1 MGIFTNLAVSALM
14 STSHPG
20 IDRRVCWNLRPHKD
34 RCEDCMKIC
43 PKGLFTR
50 PSIVKDWTACLDC
63 GLCVSVCRARCI
75 VPSGEQVEHDL
86 APLEKDKDK
95 LWIGC
100 ERSARQ
106 NDVVRTCVGSLAWE
120 NLAYMALNKKLVL
133 DLTPCADCDS
143 EVCVEH
149 VRQMLHRLVDFFGA
163 PLFEARFTL
172 ATEAEDAPYESKEYN
187 RREMMAHLTKGSKS
201 STRQLLKMIPGLRDE
216 SAGHAMDHRLLL
228 HERTKQLKAASATPL
243 HYGWYLPNVTDA
255 CYGCGKCEKGC
266 RVGALK
272 LVDGENGTTRIVVTP
287 WKCSECGQCVTS
299 CTEKAIDGMKL
310 RQVTTLGPVS
320 VHTLTKTLCPE
331 CKKPMKPDSPD
342 GICHA
347 CAARRRMQK
356 RREETA
362 QRIRE
367 RKEKQQAA
375 QAAAQAKA
383 EAAAGTAAAAAAAPE
398 KENPA
403 PAAPKPET
411 GAVHT
416 APAAGQPADTAAARP
431 AVTEPAAPAAPQEP
445 IPAAPDTAPAPEAKA

>member
-1 MGIFTNLAVSALM
+1 MGIFTNLAMSALM

-34 RCEDCMKIC
+34 RCEACMQIC

-50 PSIVKDWTACLDC
+50 PSIVKDWTACIDC

-86 APLEKDKDK
+86 APLEKDKDR

-143 EVCVEH
+143 EACVEH
-149 VRQMLHRLVDFFGA
+149 VRQMMHRLVDFFGA
-163 PLFEARFTL
+163 PLFTARITMV
-172 ATEAEDAPYESKEYN
+172 TEPEDTPYEGKEYN
-187 RREMMAHLTKGSKS
+187 RREMMEHLTKGSKS

-272 LVDGENGTTRIVVTP
+272 LMDGENGTARIVVTP

-299 CTEKAIDGMKL
+299 CTEKAIDGMVL
-310 RQVTTLGPVS
+310 RQVTTLGPVN

-331 CKKPMKPDSPD
+331 CHKPMKPDSPD
-342 GICHA
+342 GICRA
-347 CAARRRMQK
+347 CAARRRMKK
-356 RREETA
+356 RQEETA

-367 RKEKQQAA
+367 RKAKQQAA
-375 QAAAQAKA
+375 QAAAQA
-383 EAAAGTAAAAAAAPE
+383 AAGTTAAAAAAPAE
-398 KENPA
+398 K
-403 PAAPKPET
+403 AAPQPET
-411 GAVHT
+411 GAAYT
-416 APAAGQPADTAAARP
+416 APAAAKPANTAAARP
-431 AVTEPAAPAAPQEP
+431 AVTAPAEPAPAQ
-445 IPAAPDTAPAPEAKA
+445 APAPEAQA